1 MKFTLP
7 ALLIISLSNTSVAA
21 KPFHNEI
28 PSVFHGNWGS
38 AAEDCAD
45 EYGVNTFFIDAESV
59 NYYESND
66 YLLIGVEFMGV
77 MTGGGS
83 GSLFNGRFTSRMET
97 FLLGESDIR
106 FEIDDDNKNILY
118 RYPIG
123 EDGEPIVSRQVRSVR
138 CTSN

>member
-66 YLLIGVEFMGV
+66 YLQHPL
-77 MTGGGS
+77 GS
-83 GSLFNGRFTSRMET
+83 FRR
-97 FLLGESDIR
+97 LGEVAARQPTMYPASDAAV
-106 FEIDDDNKNILY
+106 
-118 RYPIG
+118 G
-123 EDGEPIVSRQVRSVR
+123 
-138 CTSN
+138 